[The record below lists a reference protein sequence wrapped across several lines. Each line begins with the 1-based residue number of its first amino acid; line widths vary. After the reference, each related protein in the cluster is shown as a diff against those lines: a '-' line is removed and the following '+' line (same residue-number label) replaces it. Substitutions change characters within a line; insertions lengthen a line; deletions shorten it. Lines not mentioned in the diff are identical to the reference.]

1 MLPSVSQPVVL
12 SVAGAAAGL
21 TATNNFRRGPIQY
34 ALETD
39 WLAGQSGHALPA
51 YCKPVRA
58 ITRSRR
64 PDHELVGMTKE

>member
-1 MLPSVSQPVVL
+1 MSPGVAAVVL
-12 SVAGAAAGL
+12 SVAGAAAVL

-39 WLAGQSGHALPA
+39 WLGGAERTCSAA

-58 ITRSRR
+58 I
-64 PDHELVGMTKE
+64 PEVGGPTMSSSA